1 MINLFKKICFVFV
14 LISLSIS
21 CKKKTDITNLEDT
34 IETPTDDGN
43 TIKDYTVP
51 LAFSINGEAK
61 RGSML
66 VSSQAN
72 PYFCPEKTH
81 GGALGY
87 ITFQDTKYSFT
98 IDNFKPEGGVFSSV
112 DHDKP
117 NCDEMTISAI
127 IDDKGNQYTSA
138 GGTLT
143 LSGNTY
149 TLKHETLAFHNGPGS
164 AIKNV
169 SLVATWTKP

>member
-1 MINLFKKICFVFV
+1 MKNILIKGCFVFAA
-14 LISLSIS
+14 LTLSIG
-21 CKKKTDITNLEDT
+21 CKKKSDLKNLETT
-34 IETPTDDGN
+34 IETPTGEDN
-43 TIKDYTVP
+43 TSTDYTVP
-51 LAFSINGEAK
+51 LEYSINGEAK
-61 RGSML
+61 KGSIL

-81 GGALGY
+81 GGAVGF
-87 ITFQDTKYSFT
+87 IKFEDTKFSFT

-112 DHDKP
+112 DHEKP
-117 NCDEMTISAI
+117 NCEEMTLSAI
-127 IDDKGNQYTSA
+127 IDDKGNQYTNA
-138 GGTLT
+138 GGTLI
-143 LSGNTY
+143 LSGKTY